1 MTALM
6 AEIRFPRRGR
16 GARRGTPAAE
26 PPNALAQMAA
36 QIQEL
41 DAAAERVAAEI
52 SRTAETLKET
62 QTEAGSATRVDLLA
76 GLASALVDRTA
87 EIRANCNQLTALMD
101 RTAKLV
107 EESDSAA
114 STPSASPAAPPAG
127 VGEPPAAPPAQ
138 TPAHAGS
145 APPPAPPPA
154 AEAHAAP
161 APESASAPPVAEAE
175 TKPSDPAPS
184 PGASAEAAGP
194 PPTAADPEAEP
205 ATASPIVTA
214 LADAESTE
222 VKIAAT
228 DPVTA
233 GGPVIS
239 APPPPVTPGS
249 APKPAAKPRWL
260 TPRTEAAQTAA
271 VGATSEGV
279 RLIATQM
286 AIAGSSRVEI
296 ERRLRIQF
304 GVRDADLA
312 LEEIFGTGSEVQGR

>member
-26 PPNALAQMAA
+26 PPNPLAQMAA

-52 SRTAETLKET
+52 GRTAETLKDT

-87 EIRANCNQLTALMD
+87 EIRANCSQLTALMD

-107 EESDSAA
+107 KESDSAA
-114 STPSASPAAPPAG
+114 PTPSASPAAPPAV
-127 VGEPPAAPPAQ
+127 VGEPPAEPQAQ
-138 TPAHAGS
+138 TPASAVS
-145 APPPAPPPA
+145 APPPTSPPA
-154 AEAHAAP
+154 ADAQTAP
-161 APESASAPPVAEAE
+161 APESASAPPAAEAE
-175 TKPSDPAPS
+175 AEPSRPAPS
-184 PGASAEAAGP
+184 PADPTAESAGP
-194 PPTAADPEAEP
+194 PPPAGDPEAEP
-205 ATASPIVTA
+205 AKAATTVTA

-228 DPVTA
+228 EPVAT
-233 GGPVIS
+233 GGPVVS
-239 APPPPVTPGS
+239 APPPPPTPGS
-249 APKPAAKPRWL
+249 APKPAGKPRWL
-260 TPRTEAAQTAA
+260 TPRAEAVQAA
-271 VGATSEGV
+271 AGATSEGV

-286 AIAGSSRVEI
+286 AIAGSSRAEI

-312 LEEIFGTGSEVQGR
+312 LEEIFGGSEVRGG